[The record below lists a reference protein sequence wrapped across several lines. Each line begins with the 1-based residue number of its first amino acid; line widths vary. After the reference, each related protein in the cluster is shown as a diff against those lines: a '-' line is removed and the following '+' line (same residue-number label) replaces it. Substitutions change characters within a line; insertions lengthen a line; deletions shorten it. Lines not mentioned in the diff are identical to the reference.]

1 MNDVKVSVIMPV
13 YNVENY
19 VGRAIESIQKNI
31 INIVKNYGDNV
42 GFLPIFGI
50 YKASDK
56 TISVKDMYD
65 KALSEEEKKQSV
77 IDEADDMINELF

>member
-1 MNDVKVSVIMPV
+1 MGEDDFCIIIPQDDK
-13 YNVENY
+13 
-19 VGRAIESIQKNI
+19 AIESIQKNI

-65 KALSEEEKKQSV
+65 KALIAAMSV
-77 IDEADDMINELF
+77 KGNYAKRYAVYGRNAKNTY